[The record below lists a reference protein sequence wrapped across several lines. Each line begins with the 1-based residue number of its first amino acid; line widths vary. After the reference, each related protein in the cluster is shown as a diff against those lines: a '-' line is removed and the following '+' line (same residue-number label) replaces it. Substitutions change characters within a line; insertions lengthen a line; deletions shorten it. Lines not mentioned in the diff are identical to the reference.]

1 MVSSVGL
8 GVGLG
13 VGIGGLLALWHGLTY
28 YEVDVK
34 CEKPKYSVKKLI
46 GKKKN
51 WYGSIVPVAEIRQ
64 YAPFLMAEVELKD
77 CENMRQAL
85 SSGFRQIA
93 GFIFGK
99 NVAVSGAGAIEKVA
113 MTSPVTLETSST
125 SEAISMTSPVTA
137 EEVDGS
143 TYKVSFI
150 MPSKYTKETLPKPLN
165 DNVKIKEVSGHCM
178 AALAFRGSSPSEDQM
193 HQKADELRDVLQ
205 GSGYTAKGNVHLYQ
219 YHPPF
224 APAWMRRNE
233 VLLEVLEDKTPAAS

>member
-34 CEKPKYSVKKLI
+34 CEKPKYSVKKLL

-64 YAPFLMAEVELKD
+64 YAPFLMAEVELRD

-99 NVAVSGAGAIEKVA
+99 NVAVSGPGNEKVA
-113 MTSPVTLETSST
+113 MTSPVTLEKS
-125 SEAISMTSPVTA
+125 SEAIAMTSPVTA

-150 MPSKYTKETLPKPLN
+150 MPSKYTKETLPKPVN
-165 DNVKIKEVSGHCM
+165 DNVKIKEVSGQCM
-178 AALAFRGSSPSEDQM
+178 AAIAFRGRSPSEEQM
-193 HQKADELRDVLQ
+193 HQTADELRAVLQ
-205 GSGYTAKGNVHLYQ
+205 SSGYSPKGNVHLYQ

-233 VLLEVLEDKTPAAS
+233 VLLEVTEESIIES